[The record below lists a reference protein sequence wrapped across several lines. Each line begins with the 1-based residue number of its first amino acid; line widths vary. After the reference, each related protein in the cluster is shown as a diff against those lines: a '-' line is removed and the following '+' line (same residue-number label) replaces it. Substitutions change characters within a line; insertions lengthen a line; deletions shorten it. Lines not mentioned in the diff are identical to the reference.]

1 MAGRSK
7 KCQRRPVSE
16 SSASSADSSDVE
28 EVTAPTKQTRPARV
42 LDVDKDSDD
51 EESGIEEISDAIPP
65 ITKEQQAM
73 DEQEL
78 SEEAHEV
85 YTNQRSQCYASYN
98 PPYIS
103 NRRDKNKRRMIAYP
117 CKTCEKHIHR
127 LMYDTSPTNLSK
139 HVASCLKK
147 QKDIKESQKLA
158 AMGVSGTGDINPRD
172 VAQLCAIWC
181 AKGARPFSAL
191 GEPGHIGILHP
202 MVVRSL
208 PSQKVISS
216 EIGRLYTAVQESLME
231 SLQKHTGAIYLGLD
245 AWQSRNGFDILGT
258 VIYCWVRTG
267 DGGFKLDAS

>member
-1 MAGRSK
+1 MWK
-7 KCQRRPVSE
+7 KSPHRLN
-16 SSASSADSSDVE
+16 
-28 EVTAPTKQTRPARV
+28 KQDRQV

-191 GEPGHIGILHP
+191 GEPGHIGIWHP

-258 VIYCWVRTG
+258 VIYCWFGVQNQICGIVTDNASNNG
-267 DGGFKLDAS
+267 TMIQEIKKFKWP